1 MLPRDARIARVHVVA
16 ATFDY
21 LRVVSY
27 DEAVQALSERDE
39 DAKLLAGGQS
49 LVPMLNLRLA
59 RPTVLIDIN
68 AADAREPFLDSGRL
82 VLPALTRHAQLLSDP
97 AVRCNAPLLSAAAR
111 YVGNVRVRNRGTI
124 GGSLAHADP
133 TAELSCAALALGA
146 SALVRGPRGE
156 REIPVQDL
164 FAGYLSTRL
173 EQEEVISE
181 LRVPLGR
188 RARGWSFQEVA
199 RRASD
204 FAVVAAAASVE
215 VDPGSGTV
223 RRARVGLAG
232 VADRVVLADTAAV
245 ASIVGT
251 VPTDAELADVAR
263 AVAEATSPDSDVH
276 ASGAYRKRLAAVL
289 TRRAL
294 AEAIGRASDTVAAA

>member
-1 MLPRDARIARVHVVA
+1 MVA
-16 ATFDY
+16 APFEYMSVD
-21 LRVVSY
+21 SY
-27 DEAVQALSERDE
+27 EDAVAALSEHDE

-59 RPTVLIDIN
+59 RPTLLIDIN
-68 AADAREPFLDSGRL
+68 GADAREPFLDSGRL
-82 VLPALTRHAQLLSDP
+82 VLPALTRHAQLLADP

-133 TAELSCAALALGA
+133 TGELSCAALALDA
-146 SALVRGPRGE
+146 TAAVRGRRGE
-156 REIPVQDL
+156 REIGVEDL
-164 FAGYLSTRL
+164 FVGYLSTRL
-173 EQEEVISE
+173 EQDEVISE
-181 LRVPLGR
+181 LRVPLR
-188 RARGWSFQEVA
+188 RPASGWSFHEVA

-232 VADRVVLADTAAV
+232 VADRVVLADPAAV

-251 VPTDAELADVAR
+251 VPSDADLAAVAA

-276 ASGAYRKRLAAVL
+276 ASGGYRKRLAAVL

-294 AEAIGRASDTVAAA
+294 AEAIGRARRRAGSTA